1 MTQRSSSPS
10 IKRVPPPP
18 PPGFGDEDYYRLYG
32 RPEEYLQKR
41 LKYERTSDSRPRSA
55 SGHSL
60 NEDHEEFY
68 YYRRSRKSVQE
79 EEYDY
84 YRHSSKS
91 KRPVHERL
99 SKKRSYYDEV
109 HRGRG
114 RQRPPPP
121 PPSPPPDSYENFK
134 VTIANESDDGTPS
147 LSGVDT
153 DSIDSSQVERSEG
166 SASSYDSEPEQRHSK
181 GQSRRR
187 HRSPVAADSGPG
199 TSRHRPGN
207 DRTRGGTG
215 SRGGKRQGKSPQKFN
230 SYRNRAERENEMM
243 QKRLEKR
250 VKKPRSEFD
259 KNKALA
265 KLAGIDVIQKPSKS
279 TKRLKVGGMESTS
292 RGGKRGRILMSRS
305 RSRSPKKSKG
315 TLESIILIYSIF
327 TKHQGTK
334 FIWSFHI

>member
-1 MTQRSSSPS
+1 MTNRSSSPS

-41 LKYERTSDSRPRSA
+41 LKYERSSDSRPRSA
-55 SGHSL
+55 SGGPSL

-79 EEYDY
+79 EEEYDY
-84 YRHSSKS
+84 YRHSS

-99 SKKRSYYDEV
+99 SKKRSYYEEV

-121 PPSPPPDSYENFK
+121 PPSPPPSSYENFK
-134 VTIANESDDGTPS
+134 VTVTNESDDGTPS

-153 DSIDSSQVERSEG
+153 DSRDSSQVDRSEE
-166 SASSYDSEPEQRHSK
+166 SLSSCESEPEQKRSK
-181 GQSRRR
+181 RQFQHGR
-187 HRSPVAADSGPG
+187 HRGTAAAVSNLPG
-199 TSRHRPGN
+199 TSRQRPRNG
-207 DRTRGGTG
+207 RTRAG
-215 SRGGKRQGKSPQKFN
+215 SGSKGSNRQGTSPQKFN

-265 KLAGIDVIQKPSKS
+265 KLAGIDVMQKPSKS
-279 TKRLKVGGMESTS
+279 NKRLKVGGMESTS
-292 RGGKRGRILMSRS
+292 KGGKRGRILMSRS

-315 TLESIILIYSIF
+315 MTTFFKITYISETPIP
-327 TKHQGTK
+327 
-334 FIWSFHI
+334 